1 MRAHTHTYTHSQFQL
16 LDADGD
22 GMIDSVEFRKL
33 LDGSLSNRHIDQTNY
48 GNLGSDVGSEE
59 DEGWPVGEDG
69 PSFNRRGSFRESRQ
83 QQPEMIRHGPPSTDL
98 EFQPVIMYM
107 ARSEIEASTYEDPHS
122 HPVGKWLTLRKLSRS
137 PISRNCTH

>member
-1 MRAHTHTYTHSQFQL
+1 
-16 LDADGD
+16 
-22 GMIDSVEFRKL
+22 MIDSVEFRKL